1 MKTGRLIVTYLMI
14 LCWEYDVEAQQKPVI
29 SQYMFNGLVLNPAY
43 AGTNG
48 YFSATG
54 MLRNQWVNL
63 EGAPR
68 ISTLAMHSNIKN
80 KNIGLGL
87 VVTNDQI
94 GVHND
99 MSAYLSYAYHL
110 KLPVG
115 TLSMGLQT
123 GFNNLTS
130 SFNELTLSTAS
141 DPILN
146 DQITRFKINFGT
158 GLYYF
163 TENFYAGFSIPYI
176 IKNRTFKQVDIIR
189 SIEESRYYYFT
200 IGKVIT
206 LNKNFKFKPS
216 GLLRIEEGMPVAYD
230 LSANIFIDDAINV
243 GLSYREE
250 DSIIGMFEIQ
260 LNDYLRFGYAYDW
273 IISELSTY
281 TQGTHELMVNYRLNL
296 FAPKH
301 HKMCPGPVYF

>member
-1 MKTGRLIVTYLMI
+1 MNKQLLFFILIMALNCHWI
-14 LCWEYDVEAQQKPVI
+14 NAQQKPVV

-63 EGAPR
+63 DGAPR
-68 ISTLAMHSNIKN
+68 VSTLAIHSNVKN
-80 KNIGLGL
+80 KNIGLGM
-87 VVTNDQI
+87 VVTNDKI
-94 GVHND
+94 GVHD
-99 MSAYLSYAYHL
+99 DLGAYFSYAYHL

-115 TLSMGLQT
+115 KLSMGLQA

-130 SFNELTLSTAS
+130 NFNELNLSTAS

-158 GLYYF
+158 GIYYF
-163 TENFYAGFSIPYI
+163 TENFYAGLSIPYI
-176 IKNRTFKQVDIIR
+176 IKNRNFKQLDVIR
-189 SIEESRYYYFT
+189 NIEESRYYYFT
-200 IGKVIT
+200 IGKVLELSENLKI
-206 LNKNFKFKPS
+206 KPS

-230 LSANIFIDDAINV
+230 ISANLFIDDAINV
-243 GLSYREE
+243 GVSYREG
-250 DSIIGMFEIQ
+250 DSVIGMFEIQ
-260 LNDYLRFGYAYDW
+260 LSDFLRFGYAYDYV
-273 IISELSTY
+273 ISELSNY
-281 TQGTHELMVNYRLNL
+281 AQGTHEVMVNYRLNL

-301 HKMCPGPVYF
+301 HRMCPGPAYF